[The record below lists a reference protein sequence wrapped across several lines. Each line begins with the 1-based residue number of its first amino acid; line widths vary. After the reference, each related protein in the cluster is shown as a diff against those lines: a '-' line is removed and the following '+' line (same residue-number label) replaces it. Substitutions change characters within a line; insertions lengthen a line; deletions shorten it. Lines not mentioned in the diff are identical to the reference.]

1 MSFRHIYHKIQGWK
15 EYEYRTVTWLEC
27 PFVPACRIGYIRQG
41 CWLLLILYLCY
52 FYNLKSELPSA
63 ELSIWCRTEAL
74 NSKWNIKTERKASTE
89 PQGKTGAAQF
99 LWICLVQHL
108 FALKM
113 SQNKP
118 LFQWLMYD
126 LWEKRGKTWKNL

>member
-1 MSFRHIYHKIQGWK
+1 MSKANGISEYAKKLRKKKEKKIQSEQMGNYQSYFKFFSVVAVLKPVPEGLTFLEQANFLSFRHIYHKIQGWK

-74 NSKWNIKTERKASTE
+74 NSK
-89 PQGKTGAAQF
+89 
-99 LWICLVQHL
+99 
-108 FALKM
+108 
-113 SQNKP
+113 
-118 LFQWLMYD
+118 
-126 LWEKRGKTWKNL
+126 